1 LRHGVLCRSAR
12 CCFLRLKCLRCDP
25 FSTPRPCLPCTEVR
39 NPSHASIVS
48 GSWRAVA
55 NLCTAEEATM
65 HERARCSGGC
75 ARHAEASRRRVSRM
89 KSSAKR
95 TSQRAGANMAS
106 PPIAVTNKPS
116 HRFSTSQLLTFS
128 TSSLIPLQRFN
139 GSRHRRL
146 NVKCR
151 AQPAQSLLRVHSP
164 WRAARGRR
172 MESTGVERHRL
183 QDPRGEGE

>member
-1 LRHGVLCRSAR
+1 
-12 CCFLRLKCLRCDP
+12 
-25 FSTPRPCLPCTEVR
+25 
-39 NPSHASIVS
+39 
-48 GSWRAVA
+48 
-55 NLCTAEEATM
+55 M

-128 TSSLIPLQRFN
+128 TSSLILLQRFN

-151 AQPAQSLLRVHSP
+151 AQPAQSLLRVYSP
-164 WRAARGRR
+164 RRVARGRR

-183 QDPRGEGE
+183 QDPRARVSERGREQIKTFGVRSLGCDAVPPWRPVKITSR

>member
-75 ARHAEASRRRVSRM
+75 VSRM

-151 AQPAQSLLRVHSP
+151 AQPAR
-164 WRAARGRR
+164 WGRR

>member
-1 LRHGVLCRSAR
+1 
-12 CCFLRLKCLRCDP
+12 
-25 FSTPRPCLPCTEVR
+25 
-39 NPSHASIVS
+39 
-48 GSWRAVA
+48 
-55 NLCTAEEATM
+55 M

-151 AQPAQSLLRVHSP
+151 AQPAQSLLRVYSP
-164 WRAARGRR
+164 RRAARGRR

-183 QDPRGEGE
+183 QDPRGEGESAGTRANQDFWSSKFRCDAVPPWRPVKITSR